1 MMPIELATDRPAGSD
16 TAIIFAGDGSYARFA
31 LHAAAQIHALS
42 PRLPFDICLAGNEMP
57 SAPPAG
63 LADLN
68 LRRCAITTGGMF
80 DGLRLDP
87 GRSEIVYLRL
97 ALPAAFAAQYR
108 RILYLDSDIFVESG
122 DFSGLLDAEIGDRPI
137 AAVRDNSQWRTP
149 RRRPKQFR
157 RLGLPGAPYFNA
169 GVMLIDVAR
178 WLEQDITAR
187 AVALGRANRARMIR
201 HDQNLLNAV
210 LRGDWAELH
219 PTWNWQF
226 THATDILAGFRSP
239 NLIHFIGPR
248 KPWGGKG
255 GRVAPRYRR
264 SFARFMAAH
273 YPDEPRLEE
282 VEPPGRDW
290 MRKSIWRH
298 FLSLERSMRYLD
310 RFDHDHDVL
319 T

>member
-1 MMPIELATDRPAGSD
+1 M
-16 TAIIFAGDGSYARFA
+16 IFAGDGSYARFA

-42 PRLPFDICLAGNEMP
+42 PDRRFDICLAGNEMP
-57 SAPPAG
+57 APPPGG
-63 LADLN
+63 LSGLN
-68 LRRCAITTGGMF
+68 LRRCAIRTGGLF
-80 DGLRLDP
+80 EGLRLDP

-97 ALPAAFAAQYR
+97 ALPSAFAAEYR

-122 DFSGLLDAEIGDRPI
+122 DFSALLDVEIGDRPI

-149 RRRPKQFR
+149 GRRPKQFR
-157 RLGLPGAPYFNA
+157 RLGLPAAPYFNA
-169 GVMLIDVAR
+169 GVMLIDLSR
-178 WLEQDITAR
+178 WLKRDVTGR
-187 AVALGRANRARMIR
+187 AVALGRENRDRMIR

-210 LRGDWAELH
+210 LRGHWAELH
-219 PTWNWQF
+219 PTWNWQY

-239 NLIHFIGPR
+239 NVVHFIGPR
-248 KPWGGKG
+248 KPWSGKG

-264 SFARFMAAH
+264 SFARFLEDH
-273 YPDEPRLEE
+273 YPEEPRLGE
-282 VEPPGRDW
+282 VDPPGRDW

-310 RFDHDHDVL
+310 RFAHEFDVL